1 MSVFDWNT
9 GKPSILA
16 KLQVH
21 ATIAK
26 KSNDKL
32 STRFRQDPIKTPKKK
47 VRDNSGRTKP
57 LSERIDFDKV
67 REYRM
72 AGNTWRNV
80 AQHFGTCLKSIHEKA
95 TSMFPELR
103 NFSKGNA
110 PGARPMPMPL
120 QQIATEML
128 AGASLRGSARQ
139 HGVSHASLR
148 YRLMQLPEG
157 KEAVRAAARRFAE
170 SNAKLKAEAKKRKA
184 K

>member
-1 MSVFDWNT
+1 MSIFDWNN

-26 KSNDKL
+26 KSSDKL
-32 STRFRQDPIKTPKKK
+32 STRFRQDPIKVPKKK

-72 AGNTWRNV
+72 QGNTWRNV

-103 NFSKGNA
+103 HFSKGNA
-110 PGARPMPMPL
+110 PGAKPMPMPL

-148 YRLMQLPEG
+148 YRLMQIPAG
-157 KEAVRAAARRFAE
+157 VEAVRVAKIRSDGVNAA
-170 SNAKLKAEAKKRKA
+170 KKAKKRGEVR
-184 K
+184 